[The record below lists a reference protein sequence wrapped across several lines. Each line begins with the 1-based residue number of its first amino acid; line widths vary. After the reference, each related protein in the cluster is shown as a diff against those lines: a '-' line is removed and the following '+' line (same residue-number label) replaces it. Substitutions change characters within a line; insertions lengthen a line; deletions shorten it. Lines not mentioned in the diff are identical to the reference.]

1 MSGLLLEN
9 YEPAV
14 MQAGL
19 NTNKAVDFSG
29 ASSVA
34 LPANTTIAGTTAAGT
49 STITS
54 TSANA
59 LTVGRQGATDPVLK
73 INANTA
79 SVATGVTIVGAAAA
93 GGVAV
98 AAISSGTDESLTL
111 DAKGSGTVTI
121 NGTATGA
128 ITLGTATTVTAGSL
142 TVTNGDI
149 IVTAN
154 AKKLSFTGTGANGGV
169 LLNLKN
175 STNTSVSGTAKTV
188 EISIGGT
195 PYYFLVSPTS
205 SA

>member
-1 MSGLLLEN
+1 MGLLLEN
-9 YEPAV
+9 YEPVV

-29 ASSVA
+29 APTVA
-34 LPANTTIAGTTAAGT
+34 LPAGTTIAGTTAVGT

-59 LTVGRQGATDPVLK
+59 LTVGANGATNPVLK

-79 SVATGVTIVGAAAA
+79 SVATGVTVVGAAAA

-98 AAISSGTDESLTL
+98 AAISSASDESLTL

-121 NGTATGA
+121 NGTATGGV
-128 ITLGTATTVTAGSL
+128 TLGRATTVTTGDVTVTSGSL
-142 TVTNGDI
+142 

-154 AKKLSFTGTGANGGV
+154 AKQLSFTGTGANGGV
-169 LLNLKN
+169 LKNLKN
-175 STNTSVSGTAKTV
+175 GANTTVSGTAITI
-188 EISIGGT
+188 EILIGAT
-195 PYYFLVSPTS
+195 PYYFLAYPTS